1 MTTSLSTCDG
11 PLFRKLFVAGAR
23 WLAFHRGELNEM
35 NVFPLPNGDTGTNM
49 YLTLRSAVSS
59 FKLAKEPTASGF
71 LKVISRGAVMG
82 ARGNSGVILSQMISG
97 FASALGDVDR
107 IKAEDLPKAFKI
119 AKKRAYSAIRNPK
132 EGTILSVISAIAQ
145 SIEDAC
151 HPGSDLIVGLEY
163 IHKVAEKAL
172 KESGNQLSEL
182 KEAGVPDAGGQG
194 LVYLLEG
201 MLRAARFESVR
212 MKRCSRIKLEMT
224 LQSVKK
230 FDFRYCAEYTI
241 EGRDFDVN
249 AIRMLYSP
257 LGNSL
262 SVVVDGEILKVHIHT
277 NYPNK
282 VQKLSSSLGEVIKSK
297 VLDLTRQHSQILEH
311 GERNRLAFSF
321 EELKTALAC
330 VVNGEG
336 LMDVFE
342 GFGAYIIPGGK
353 TLNPSVEEV
362 VEVLEK
368 IPARDILLLP
378 NNMDCI
384 PVCDLAAGIADRNVY
399 VIPTTNQAQG
409 LFFLNCYD
417 PSLDVASLTKKFF
430 HNREEISTVEIAK
443 ASRDSLVD
451 NFEIEQG
458 EWMAFL
464 DGLILE
470 HNQDLQI
477 LLDKVI
483 RSLDL
488 NERKRLTI
496 IEGKD
501 GIPEVHEIISQFR
514 EKLDVDVDF
523 IYGGQNTYPML
534 MGIE

>member
-1 MTTSLSTCDG
+1 MTSLSTCDG

-23 WLAFHRGELNEM
+23 WLAFHRDELNEM
-35 NVFPLPNGDTGTNM
+35 NIFPVQDCDTGTNM

-71 LKVISRGAVMG
+71 LKAISRGAVMG
-82 ARGNSGVILSQMISG
+82 ARGSSGMILSQMIAG
-97 FASALGDVDR
+97 FTCALGNVDR
-107 IKAEDLPKAFKI
+107 IKAEDLPEAFRS
-119 AKKRAYSAIRNPK
+119 AEKRAYRTIHNPR
-132 EGTILSVISAIAQ
+132 EGTILSVISAIAR

-151 HPGSDLIVGLEY
+151 NPGSDLVVGLEY

-172 KESGNQLSEL
+172 KESRDQLPEL
-182 KEAGVPDAGGQG
+182 KEADLYDAGGQG

-212 MKRCSRIKLEMT
+212 MKRSSRIKLEMT

-230 FDFRYCAEYTI
+230 FDHRYCAEYII
-241 EGRDFDVN
+241 EGKDFDVE
-249 AIRMLYSP
+249 AIKMLYSP

-262 SVVVDGEILKVHIHT
+262 VVAVEGEILKIHIHT
-277 NYPNK
+277 NFPNK
-282 VQKLSSSLGEVIKSK
+282 AHKLSASLGEIIKSK
-297 VLDLTRQHSQILEH
+297 VEDMTRQHTQLLGQ

-321 EELKTALAC
+321 DELRTALAC

-342 GFGAYIIPGGK
+342 GFGAYIIPAGK
-353 TLNPSVEEV
+353 ALNPSVEEV

-378 NNMDCI
+378 NNSECI
-384 PVCDLAAGIADRNVY
+384 SVCDLAAGIADRNVY

-417 PSLDVASLTKKFF
+417 PSLDVASLTKRFF
-430 HNREEISTVEIAK
+430 HNREEISTVEIGK
-443 ASRDSLVD
+443 ASRDGLVD
-451 NFEIEQG
+451 NFKIEQG

-464 DGLILE
+464 DGLMVD
-470 HNQDLQI
+470 HNRDLQI
-477 LLDKVI
+477 LLDRVI

-488 NERKRLTI
+488 NERRRLTI

-501 GIPEVHEIISQFR
+501 GIPDVHDIIGQFR

>member
-23 WLAFHRGELNEM
+23 WLAFHRDELNDM
-35 NVFPLPNGDTGTNM
+35 NVFPVPDGDTGTNM

-59 FKLAKEPTASGF
+59 FKLAEEPTASGF
-71 LKVISRGAVMG
+71 LKAISRGAVMG
-82 ARGNSGVILSQMISG
+82 ARGNSGVILSQVIAGFSG
-97 FASALGDVDR
+97 ALGDVDR
-107 IKAEDLPKAFKI
+107 IKSEDLPVAFKS
-119 AKKRAYSAIRNPK
+119 AEKRAYRAIQNPR
-132 EGTILSVISAIAQ
+132 EGTILSVISAVAA

-151 HPGSDLIVGLEY
+151 HPGSDMVLGLEY

-172 KESGNQLSEL
+172 KESRDQLPEL
-182 KEAGVPDAGGQG
+182 KEAGVLDAGGQG

-230 FDFRYCAEYTI
+230 FDYRYCAEFVI
-241 EGRDFDVN
+241 EGRDFDID
-249 AIRMLYSP
+249 AIRMLYLP

-262 SVVVDGEILKVHIHT
+262 AVALDGEILKVHIHT
-277 NYPNK
+277 NCPNK

-297 VLDLTRQHSQILEH
+297 VEDMTRQHTQLLEQ
-311 GERNRLAFSF
+311 GERNRLTFSF
-321 EELKTALAC
+321 EDLKTALAC

-368 IPARDILLLP
+368 IPTKDILLLP
-378 NNMDCI
+378 NSADCI
-384 PVCDLAAGIADRNVY
+384 SVCDLAAGIADRNVY

-417 PSLDVASLTKKFF
+417 PSLDIASLTKKFF
-430 HNREEISTVEIAK
+430 HNRDEISTVEIAK

-451 NFEIEQG
+451 NFKIENG

-464 DGLILE
+464 DGLMVE
-470 HNQDLQI
+470 HNQDLQT
-477 LLDKVI
+477 LLDKVT
-483 RSLDL
+483 RSLKL
-488 NERKRLTI
+488 NKKRRLTI

-501 GIPEVHEIISQFR
+501 GIPDVHDIIGQFR
-514 EKLDVDVDF
+514 EKLDVDIDF

>member
-1 MTTSLSTCDG
+1 MSSLSTCDG
-11 PLFRKLFVAGAR
+11 VLFRKLFVAGAR
-23 WLAFHRGELNEM
+23 WLAFHRDELNEM
-35 NVFPLPNGDTGTNM
+35 NIFPVPNGDTGTNM

-59 FKLAKEPTASGF
+59 FRLAKESTASGY
-71 LKVISRGAVMG
+71 LKAISKGAVMG
-82 ARGNSGVILSQMISG
+82 ARGNSGLILSQMIAG
-97 FASALGDVDR
+97 FASALGDTDR
-107 IKAEDLPKAFKI
+107 IKGEDLPKAFR
-119 AKKRAYSAIRNPK
+119 AAEKRAFKTVQNPK
-132 EGTILSVISAIAQ
+132 EGTILSVISAVAH

-151 HPGSDLIVGLEY
+151 HPGSDLVVGLEY

-172 KESGNQLSEL
+172 KESRDQLPEL
-182 KEAGVPDAGGQG
+182 KESGFQDAGGQG

-201 MLRAARFESVR
+201 MLRAARFESVK
-212 MKRCSRIKLEMT
+212 MKRSSRIKLEMT

-230 FDFRYCAEYTI
+230 FNYRYCAEFII
-241 EGRDFDVN
+241 EGRDFDID
-249 AIRMLYSP
+249 AIKMLYSP

-262 SVVVDGEILKVHIHT
+262 VANVDGDILKVHIHT

-282 VQKLSSSLGEVIKSK
+282 AQKLSASLGEVIKSK
-297 VLDLTRQHSQILEH
+297 VEDMTRQHTQLPEQS
-311 GERNRLAFSF
+311 ERNRLTFSF
-321 EELKTALAC
+321 DELKTALTC

-353 TLNPSVEEV
+353 TLNPGVEEI

-378 NNMDCI
+378 NNAECI
-384 PVCDLAAGIADRNVY
+384 SVCDLAAGIADRNVY

-417 PSLDVASLTKKFF
+417 PSLDIASLTKKFF
-430 HNREEISTVEIAK
+430 QNHEEISTVEIAV
-443 ASRDSLVD
+443 ASGDGIVD
-451 NFEIEQG
+451 NFNIEKG

-464 DGLILE
+464 DGLMVE

-477 LLDKVI
+477 LLDRVI

-488 NERKRLTI
+488 NEKKRLTI

-501 GIPEVHEIISQFR
+501 GIPDVHDIICQFR

-523 IYGGQNTYPML
+523 LYGGQNTYPML